1 MEMEFWRGKTMPSKS
16 LIKLLKPMMSRAM
29 KKRMAQK
36 EEPGNNETTWEK
48 AASAR
53 PGPSMNCGGEGL

>member
-1 MEMEFWRGKTMPSKS
+1 MPSKS

-36 EEPGNNETTWEK
+36 EEPGNNETTWET

>member
-1 MEMEFWRGKTMPSKS
+1 MPSKS
-16 LIKLLKPMMSRAM
+16 LSKLLKPMMSRAM

-36 EEPGNNETTWEK
+36 EEPGNNEMTWEK
-48 AASAR
+48 AANAR